1 MDSQVIAAIISG
13 LLSVLATLIP
23 SVTAFVL
30 AKRFLGEKRYVKTAL
45 QAMYEVRLLRHVIG
59 EYEISSNLS
68 ERQIRKTVFEKH
80 GLSTKNRFT
89 PQRLEQKIE
98 SYEKKAEENLIPLDH
113 L

>member
-1 MDSQVIAAIISG
+1 M
-13 LLSVLATLIP
+13 
-23 SVTAFVL
+23 